1 MTPILPVN
9 LTAPPIATSP
19 ISPPAAIPGGVSAT
33 PGGSSFQSVLNEAVQ
48 TVENFGA
55 NASSSINN
63 FLSGEGEELHNVAL
77 KTQEAEL
84 SFDLF
89 LQMRNKIVSAYQ
101 EVMRMQV

>member
-9 LTAPPIATSP
+9 LNIPPIATSG
-19 ISPPAAIPGGVSAT
+19 IASAASGGAT
-33 PGGSSFQSVLNEAVQ
+33 PGGASFQSAFNDAIN
-48 TVENFGA
+48 TVENFGQ

-63 FLSGEGEELHNVAL
+63 FLSGEGEELHDVAM

-89 LQMRNKIVSAYQ
+89 LQVRNKIVSAYQ

>member
-1 MTPILPVN
+1 MAPILPAN
-9 LTAPPIATSP
+9 LAIPP
-19 ISPPAAIPGGVSAT
+19 ISPPAAVSAGAAT
-33 PGGSSFQSVLNEAVQ
+33 PGGASFQSVFSDAVQ
-48 TVENFGA
+48 TVQSFGN
-55 NASSSINN
+55 NASASVNN